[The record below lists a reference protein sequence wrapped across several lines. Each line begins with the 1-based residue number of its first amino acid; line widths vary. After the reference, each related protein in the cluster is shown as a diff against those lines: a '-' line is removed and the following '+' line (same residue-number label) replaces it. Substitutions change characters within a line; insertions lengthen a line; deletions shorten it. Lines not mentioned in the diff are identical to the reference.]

1 MFTGLF
7 NSTYVLFQNSGGRIE
22 MKFIHHCT
30 SVVFLRSFLKSLTL
44 SQQVLFHPGS
54 LFTSVKCPLL
64 FLIVISS
71 FLSAKAQKKNDSF
84 QLDIRRAPSAVVID
98 GVMDEVAWQEA
109 DVASDFYM
117 MLPMDTSKAQVR
129 TDVRMTYDEENLYL
143 IAINFH
149 AVSGPYMVESLRRDF
164 AFGKNDNFLLFMDPF
179 DDLTNGF
186 SFGANAAGAQWDGI
200 MYEGG
205 KVDLSWDNKWRSV
218 VKNYEDKWI
227 FEMAVPFK
235 SIRYKKGIT
244 KWGINFSRLDL
255 KTTEKSSWTPVPRQ
269 FPSAALAYT
278 GNLVWDQPP
287 PEPGPNISIIP
298 YALGGVTR
306 DHERNTST
314 KSRLDIGADAK
325 IALTSSMNLD
335 LTVNPD
341 FSQVEVDRQVTNLD
355 RFELF
360 FPERRQFFLEN
371 GDLFA
376 NFGYAANRPFFSRRI
391 GLGVPIQY
399 GARLSGKINKDWRVG
414 VMDMQTD
421 RVDEDNRF
429 LPAQNFAVVALQ
441 RRVFA
446 RSNIGAIM
454 INKESLAYSSSDSAV
469 GINPYN
475 RNLGLEYNLA
485 SANNVWTGKALFLK
499 SFTPGVSGR
508 DFTHAAN
515 LQYNSRQWIVSGLYE
530 YIGNN
535 YNAEVGYV
543 PRRGFV
549 KFNPVAS
556 RLFFPKGTAVLSH
569 GPGFNS
575 TYYFN
580 ENLSEVTDRETILIY
595 KVSFRTQAVLTAWAA
610 ENYVKLLSP
619 FDPTNSGLDSIA
631 TGTLHDWRSW
641 GFDYVS
647 KPQSVFTYMLSMRH
661 GGYYQNGNRFNFTA
675 DIGYRFQPYVSL
687 LLSAAF
693 NEIDLPEPWNKR
705 RFWLI
710 GPRLDVTMTNNLYFT
725 AFAQYNEQQKNVN
738 LNTRLQWRYRPASD
752 LFIVYTDNYFPET
765 FAVRNRA
772 LVVKFTYWWNL

>member
-1 MFTGLF
+1 MYVAQIAFFKRVFLCLWDFYFLTHPIK
-7 NSTYVLFQNSGGRIE
+7 VLFPWNSSFTL
-22 MKFIHHCT
+22 MK
-30 SVVFLRSFLKSLTL
+30 RA
-44 SQQVLFHPGS
+44 
-54 LFTSVKCPLL
+54 LL
-64 FLIVISS
+64 FFAVSILTVPA
-71 FLSAKAQKKNDSF
+71 LGQKRNDSF
-84 QLDIRRAPSAVVID
+84 QLHIREASSPVIID
-98 GVMDEVAWQEA
+98 GVMDEIAWAEA
-109 DVASDFYM
+109 EVASDFYM

-129 TDVRMTYDEENLYL
+129 TDVRMTYDRENLYL

-149 AVSGPYMVESLRRDF
+149 ALPGPYMVESLRRDF

-205 KVDLSWDNKWRSV
+205 KVDLSWDNKWRSEV
-218 VKNYEDKWI
+218 GNYDDKWV

-278 GNLVWDQPP
+278 GNLVWDRPP
-287 PEPGPNISIIP
+287 PAAGPNISIIP

-306 DHERNTST
+306 DHERNIAS
-314 KSRLDIGADAK
+314 KSRLDVGADVK
-325 IALTSSMNLD
+325 IALTSSLNLD

-399 GARLSGKINKDWRVG
+399 GARLSGKINKDWRIG
-414 VMDMQTD
+414 AMDMQTD

-454 INKESLAYSSSDSAV
+454 INKESLAYSSSDSAAGV
-469 GINPYN
+469 NPYN

-515 LQYNSRQWIVSGLYE
+515 LQYNSRQWIISGLYE

-556 RLFFPKGTAVLSH
+556 RLFFPKGTIVLSH
-569 GPGFNS
+569 GPGFIS
-575 TYYFN
+575 TYYLN
-580 ENLSEVTDRETILIY
+580 ERLSEVTDRESILIY
-595 KVSFRTQAVLTAWAA
+595 KISFRTQAVLTAWAA

-619 FDPTNSGLDSIA
+619 FDPTNSGLDSLA
-631 TGTLHDWRSW
+631 TGTRHNWKSW

-661 GGYYQNGNRFNFTA
+661 GGYYQEGSRFNFTA
-675 DIGYRFQPYVSL
+675 DVGYRFQPYVSFL
-687 LLSAAF
+687 ISAAY
-693 NEIDLPEPWNKR
+693 NDIHLPEPWGKR

-710 GPRLDVTMTNNLYFT
+710 GPRLDVTMTNKLYFT

-765 FAVRNRA
+765 FHVRNRA
-772 LVVKFTYWWNL
+772 LVVKLTYWWNL